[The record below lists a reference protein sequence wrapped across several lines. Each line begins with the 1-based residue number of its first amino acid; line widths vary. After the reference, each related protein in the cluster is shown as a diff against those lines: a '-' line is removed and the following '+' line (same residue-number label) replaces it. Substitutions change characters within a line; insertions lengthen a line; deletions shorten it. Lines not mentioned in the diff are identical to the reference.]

1 MRARR
6 CIAWSL
12 IGGLLTAGCG
22 GDEPEEL
29 RAARL
34 AVVASADLAV
44 HAPEALG
51 AQRDA
56 AIAANAD
63 ASVLVVVYTDP
74 RGALASPISLSGI
87 ARSADGGR
95 TFAEVL
101 GSNGEPTLPS
111 SADGE
116 VLGEPRVAHDP
127 RRDVFVVSSTFVR
140 ASDGLQGICVHGSSS
155 GGAAGD
161 SWSAPVEVTPSFIA
175 GESAEQASVDVNV
188 ATGRLSV
195 TWVQRGGAS
204 PRILYS
210 HSDDL
215 GQTWSAAT
223 VLAQAPAGGD
233 LDGPSARVLPGTTDV
248 DSTVY
253 AVWRSIEPGTSLRNI
268 GCRRSTDGGLTW
280 GPTVLLDDAGYPPED
295 QVPGV
300 DQARSSPSIDVDH
313 ATGQVYV
320 VYQRS
325 GDGGTGDIALRAFT
339 GPCASGP
346 AVLLNSDPGR
356 DRAQFFPFVAVDR
369 TTGTTHVVYYD
380 QDVASSGDLTE
391 VVHTASF
398 DRGAT
403 WSPPAPI
410 SDRPFHAGH
419 GNDASRLNLGER
431 IGGVA
436 LAGELY
442 SVFSTAGVAPRFDEG
457 QPASTSMIAPN
468 VQLDILDEFVRV
480 PPLRAAGT
488 RVADPACGA
497 LANERID
504 PGELVEVGVYLE
516 NHLANPVSG
525 RTTVSGII
533 ATLATETPSVTI
545 ARPSATYPDIEP
557 LRTVASDAPF
567 LLRTD
572 RDFTPGAP
580 IDLTLT
586 VSSDQGTIELPI
598 RLETGGPGTPDVLL
612 REDFDAASA
621 PALPS
626 GWRSERAGGLAS
638 TSTWVVSQTLTP
650 GNNAAF
656 HDEEPSTAH
665 VSLVSP
671 AVTIPDTAESFTITL
686 DFDLAYELEDDPQ
699 KLVQAFD
706 GLTLRVEDLTP
717 GATPRAVLAEAFAE
731 QIVTGAIHHFPK
743 HLPARDDPD
752 YLSDQSVWSGSS
764 GGSQRVSIRFPGEGM
779 RGRTVQLRFDYTQ
792 DDSQICTDVGR
803 SGPCG
808 VAIDNVVLAAV
819 PVAPGACGADLA
831 VTLTDAPDPVSP
843 GAQLTLTIDVANE
856 GPGDATDVEV
866 TSVLPVGA
874 TFVDATGAGW
884 TCNLGEAAGLVC
896 RRASLAAGA
905 SAPIAVTVVAPALTP
920 PAVAAEI
927 ETTAKVTAREHD
939 SDPADNEDNE
949 RTIVSIPTHLIGY
962 MTVLT
967 DREARDNAIYSVL
980 IHNAGGR
987 AQRDNAGFEFVD
999 VLPPELS
1006 LNGAFSEKG
1015 AISSDPFT
1023 NTVGWN
1029 GTVEPGEW
1037 VVITID
1043 ARIRPL
1049 TEGLTVRNQG
1059 IISFDADSD
1068 GINESTVATDD
1079 ALFAGTADP
1088 TVFTVLPA
1096 VCGDGVLGRGE
1107 ACDDGNV
1114 LNGDCCSALCAF
1126 EPPTV
1131 LCRPSSSLCDPGE
1144 YCDGAGRCP
1153 DDVRLPDGA
1162 RCDDS
1167 DICNGIEICF
1177 EGNCLSG
1184 IPLDCDDRDPTT
1196 ADSCHPLFGC
1206 RSTPSASSASSAEG
1220 AGGSAAA
1227 GSAAGPGG
1235 GPSGDGGGGAGAGGA
1250 AGGGRDAAGGEGE
1263 GGRAEG
1269 GAPPEPICCFCIGCA
1284 YAATGDSTAHAS
1296 AIPRALA
1303 LLGLLALG
1311 SARRAHRRHP
1321 EITCKERPPSGPRSA
1336 RWACRPSSR
1345 WPGIDRSSPGS
1356 APARHTRPS
1365 RSRSRSPWAPP
1376 GSPRSSPRARRTGSP
1391 RTCPRWSRPRTRT
1404 SVCRSPHP
1412 SCSRRAR
1419 RRRARPS
1426 P

>member
-6 CIAWSL
+6 SVAWSL
-12 IGGLLTAGCG
+12 IGGLLAAGCG

-34 AVVASADLAV
+34 AVVGSADLAV

-56 AIAANAD
+56 AIAATAD
-63 ASVLVVVYTDP
+63 ASILVAVYTDP

-101 GSNGEPTLPS
+101 GPNGEPTLPS
-111 SADGE
+111 ASGAE

-140 ASDGLQGICVHGSSS
+140 SSDGVQGICVHGSGS
-155 GGAAGD
+155 GSAAGT
-161 SWSAPVEVTPSFIA
+161 SWSAPAEVTPSFVA
-175 GESAEQASVDVNV
+175 GESAEQASLDVNA

-215 GQTWSAAT
+215 GQTWSAAA

-233 LDGPSARVLPGTTDV
+233 LDGPSARVLPGTTDG
-248 DSTVY
+248 DSIVY
-253 AVWRSIEPGTSLRNI
+253 AVWRSIEPGASLRNI
-268 GCRRSTDGGLTW
+268 GCRRSTDGGATW
-280 GPTVLLDDAGYPPED
+280 EPPVLLDDAGYPPED

-300 DQARSSPSIDVDH
+300 DHARSSPSIDVDL

-339 GPCASGP
+339 GPCATGA
-346 AVLLNSDPGR
+346 AVLLNSDPGH

-369 TTGTTHVVYYD
+369 STGTAHVVYYD
-380 QDVASSGDLTE
+380 QGVARSGDLTE
-391 VVHTASF
+391 VVHTASI

-410 SDRPFHAGH
+410 TDRPFHAGH

-442 SVFSTAGVAPRFDEG
+442 SVFSMAGAGAGAPRFDEG
-457 QPASTSMIAPN
+457 QPASAHMIAPN
-468 VQLDILDEFVRV
+468 VHLDVLDEFARV

-497 LANERID
+497 LANERVD

-516 NHLANPVSG
+516 NHLLNPVSG
-525 RTTVSGII
+525 RTTVSGIT
-533 ATLATETPSVTI
+533 ATLATETPSVTV

-572 RDFTPGAP
+572 RAFTPGAP

-612 REDFDAASA
+612 REDFDAAGA

-626 GWRSERAGGLAS
+626 DWRSERAGGPAS

-656 HDEEPSTAH
+656 HDEDPTAAH

-671 AVTIPDTAESFTITL
+671 AVTIPEGTENSLVML
-686 DFDLAYELEDDPQ
+686 DFDLTYELEDDPQ

-706 GLTLRVEDLTP
+706 GLTLRIEDLTA

-731 QIVTGAIHHFPK
+731 QIVTGAVHHFPK

-764 GGSQRVSIRFPGEGM
+764 GGTKRVSIRFPGEGM

-792 DDSQICTDVGR
+792 DDSQICTDIGR

-831 VTLTDAPDPVSP
+831 VTLTDAPDPVAP
-843 GAQLTLTIDVANE
+843 GAQLTTTITVANE

-874 TFVDATGAGW
+874 TFVGATGVDW
-884 TCNLGEAAGLVC
+884 TCNLGEEEGLVC
-896 RRASLAAGA
+896 RRASLASGA
-905 SAPIAVTVVAPALTP
+905 SASIAVTVVAPALAPTV
-920 PAVAAEI
+920 VAAEI
-927 ETTAKVTAREHD
+927 ETAAKVTAREHD
-939 SDPADNEDNE
+939 SDPADNEAKE
-949 RTIVSIPTHLIGY
+949 ETAVSIPVRLIGY

-980 IHNAGGR
+980 IHNTGGR
-987 AQRDNAGFEFVD
+987 AQPDNAGFEFID

-1006 LNGAFSEKG
+1006 LNGAFAEKG
-1015 AISSDPFT
+1015 AVSADPFA
-1023 NTVGWN
+1023 NTVGWS

-1037 VVITID
+1037 VVLTID
-1043 ARIRPL
+1043 TRIRPL
-1049 TEGLTVRNQG
+1049 TEGLVVRNQG
-1059 IISFDADSD
+1059 TIFFDADSD
-1068 GINESTVATDD
+1068 GVNESSASTDD
-1079 ALFAGTADP
+1079 ALFAGAADP

-1096 VCGDGVLGRGE
+1096 ICGDGVLGRGE

-1114 LNGDCCSALCAF
+1114 LNGDCCSALCAI

-1131 LCRPSSSLCDPGE
+1131 LCRPSGSLCDPGE

-1167 DICNGIEICF
+1167 DLCNGIELCF
-1177 EGNCLSG
+1177 EGNCISG

-1196 ADSCHPLFGC
+1196 ADACHPLFGC
-1206 RSTPSASSASSAEG
+1206 HSTPALPVEG
-1220 AGGSAAA
+1220 AGGSA
-1227 GSAAGPGG
+1227 GTGLGG
-1235 GPSGDGGGGAGAGGA
+1235 GPNGDGGGVGGGRDMGDGGAGGDGAGGDAGGGRDTGGGGAGGSPSGTGGAPSGAGGSPSGSGGTPSGAGGTPSGAGGTPSGAGGTPSGAGGTPSGAGGTPSGAGGSPQGAGGAGGA
-1250 AGGGRDAAGGEGE
+1250 AASGSGGGDTGGGRDAAGGGGE
-1263 GGRAEG
+1263 GGHAAG
-1269 GAPPEPICCFCIGCA
+1269 GAPPEPCCCFCVGCT
-1284 YAATGDSTAHAS
+1284 YAAIGDQTAPAS
-1296 AIPRALA
+1296 GTPRALA
-1303 LLGLLALG
+1303 LMGLLLALG
-1311 SARRAHRRHP
+1311 
-1321 EITCKERPPSGPRSA
+1321 
-1336 RWACRPSSR
+1336 
-1345 WPGIDRSSPGS
+1345 
-1356 APARHTRPS
+1356 
-1365 RSRSRSPWAPP
+1365 
-1376 GSPRSSPRARRTGSP
+1376 
-1391 RTCPRWSRPRTRT
+1391 
-1404 SVCRSPHP
+1404 
-1412 SCSRRAR
+1412 RAR
-1419 RRRARPS
+1419 RRRRRR
-1426 P
+1426 